1 MSDEESTVF
10 RAEDDG
16 TVFQSDEEKLLAQV
30 ESLPETPPELEGYE
44 LISRLGEGTFGTV
57 WQGKQIRTGQAVAVK
72 LLRGAGLDWKI
83 LQRETERLR
92 EVAEHP
98 YIVTLL
104 DADLTGDPAYIV
116 MPYLKN
122 GSLADVVSPT
132 LEQVESWLT
141 QIAEALVYAHDKG
154 ILHCDIKPSNILL
167 DDEGRARLVD
177 FGQAVRSSE
186 EDVRLGTL
194 GYMPPEQV
202 AADAVPSTLW
212 DIYALGA
219 TAYRLLSG
227 QVPRLKREDMSEWQH
242 SGFNTAAATQYSEH
256 LRSTPVEWLHYL
268 NPSVDEDFAF
278 AIMRCLVPS
287 PEKRMQGAAEL
298 LRELEKRKAHV
309 PLESARPWKMSYRSR
324 RWVRRNKLVLTL
336 LLVLSVVTGT
346 PLAWYMTDP
355 LIGIPTEAATTP
367 IAWPKLDSEFP
378 EVRDLRLEPE
388 NFSSLIEAS
397 YDQDV
402 VVVSRFLDENPPGL
416 ESMERFARR
425 NSDLQIEVQG
435 ASGKPDTLL
444 ARSTQDPGWLL
455 TAACEVT
462 ARTLDSQGDHDQAL
476 QMSVDR
482 LVLGHRYIL
491 HKVGQEERGRSL
503 LSTYPGHI
511 AVPLHFLERREL
523 GKCSTQ
529 ALSEALSSLRPLA
542 EKWPAP
548 ELVLASRNDWMQ
560 SEISSREFDALTPV
574 FRRET
579 MLARRGDT
587 MTLLQ
592 FQDYLAPAYGDNRT
606 SLPVPSQRV
615 IRFLLHPVKTRALGY
630 YQVANRRLGADL
642 VLLMTFSGYHFD
654 LLRERIIQ
662 ELQGRQVSVS
672 AEEAGPPVALE
683 RHRRFESLTLQS
695 YLPRY
700 TEPPRLPT
708 VSVDPR
714 DNWDDF

>member
-57 WQGKQIRTGQAVAVK
+57 WQGKQVRTGQAVAVK

-212 DIYALGA
+212 DVYALGA

-227 QVPRLKREDMSEWQH
+227 QLPRLKREDMSEWQH

-287 PEKRMQGAAEL
+287 PEKRMQGASEL
-298 LRELEKRKAHV
+298 LRELERRKAHV

-336 LLVLSVVTGT
+336 LLVLSVGTGT

-367 IAWPKLDSEFP
+367 ISWPKLDSEFP
-378 EVRDLRLEPE
+378 EVRELDLQSDA
-388 NFSSLIEAS
+388 FSSLVENRYYQELIVAAGLLE
-397 YDQDV
+397 
-402 VVVSRFLDENPPGL
+402 ENPPSF
-416 ESMERFARR
+416 EAMENFVRR
-425 NSDLQIEVQG
+425 NTDLLDEVRD
-435 ASGKPDTLL
+435 AADKPDTLL
-444 ARSTQDPGWLL
+444 AKPEQDQGWLL
-455 TAACEVT
+455 TAACETT
-462 ARTLDSQGDHDQAL
+462 ARALDERGDHDRAL
-476 QMSVDR
+476 RISVDR
-482 LVLGHRYIL
+482 LVLGHRYVL
-491 HKVGQEERGRSL
+491 HEVGQKERGYPL
-503 LSTYPGHI
+503 PGTYPGHI
-511 AVPLHFLERREL
+511 AAPIHFLERREL
-523 GKCSTQ
+523 RECSTD
-529 ALSEALSSLRPLA
+529 ALRDALSSLRPMA
-542 EKWPAP
+542 GKWPVP
-548 ELVLASRNDWMQ
+548 ELLLLARNDRLKQ
-560 SEISSREFDALTPV
+560 ETSSREFDA
-574 FRRET
+574 
-579 MLARRGDT
+579 
-587 MTLLQ
+587 
-592 FQDYLAPAYGDNRT
+592 
-606 SLPVPSQRV
+606 
-615 IRFLLHPVKTRALGY
+615 
-630 YQVANRRLGADL
+630 
-642 VLLMTFSGYHFD
+642 
-654 LLRERIIQ
+654 
-662 ELQGRQVSVS
+662 
-672 AEEAGPPVALE
+672 
-683 RHRRFESLTLQS
+683 
-695 YLPRY
+695 
-700 TEPPRLPT
+700 
-708 VSVDPR
+708 
-714 DNWDDF
+714 